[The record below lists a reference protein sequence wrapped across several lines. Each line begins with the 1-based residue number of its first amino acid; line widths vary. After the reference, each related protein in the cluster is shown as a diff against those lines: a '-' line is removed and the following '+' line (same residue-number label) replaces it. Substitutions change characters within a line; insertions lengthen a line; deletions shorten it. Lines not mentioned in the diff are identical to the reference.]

1 MNKEK
6 KHILYFDLLNIIAC
20 LCVIYMHCNS
30 AVHAYSNTRVW
41 KESLLVET
49 VAYWAVPI
57 FFMLS
62 GATLMEDREKYD
74 TKTYFKKR
82 IVKTFVPFILWNFFI
97 LIEKGLVEKTIE
109 LGNLK
114 FTTLVDMIVNSK
126 IEGIYWFFIPLFMV
140 YLSIPVLAQLKE
152 NLKVLIYMT
161 GIGIVTYSVLPFI
174 MSIMNIPFNSNLN
187 FPLTGGYI
195 VFVIVGYILSKK
207 ELPKRSRYIIYFGGI
222 LGIVI
227 RYGMTYTL
235 SIRDG
240 QLNKISWGYLNL
252 PSVLLAVA
260 VFTLFK
266 YIKWDK
272 IFKTEKIKDIIRKIS
287 GASFGVYLIHML
299 VIRVLLHYFSWN
311 TFGWKW
317 RYGGAL
323 IVYACALIIVLLMK
337 KIPLI
342 KRIVP

>member
-1 MNKEK
+1 MK
-6 KHILYFDLLNIIAC
+6 KKNYLLYFDLLNITAC

-30 AVHAYSNTRVW
+30 AVHTYSNTRVW
-41 KESLLVET
+41 KESLFVET

-62 GATLMEDREKYD
+62 GATLMEYRKKYD

-82 IVKTFVPFILWNFFI
+82 IFKTFVPFILWNIFI

-109 LGNLK
+109 LGNIK
-114 FTTLVDMIVNSK
+114 FTTLIDMILNSK
-126 IEGIYWFFIPLFMV
+126 IENIYWFFIPLFMV
-140 YLSIPVLAQLKE
+140 YLSIPVLAQLKD
-152 NLKVLIYMT
+152 NFKVLIYMA
-161 GIGIVTYSVLPFI
+161 GIGIVTYSILPFG
-174 MSIMNIPFNSNLN
+174 MSIMNIPFNTSLN
-187 FPLTGGYI
+187 FPLTSGYI
-195 VFVIVGYILSKK
+195 IFVIIGYLLYKIDLSKK
-207 ELPKRSRYIIYFGGI
+207 GRYLIYLGGI

-240 QLNKISWGYLNL
+240 QLNKMSWGYLNL

-266 YIKWDK
+266 YIKWDN

-287 GASFGVYLIHML
+287 GASFGIYLIHMF

-317 RYGGAL
+317 RYVGAL

>member
-30 AVHAYSNTRVW
+30 AVHTYSNTRVW
-41 KESLLVET
+41 KESLLVEV

-62 GATLMEDREKYD
+62 GATLMEYRNKYN

-82 IVKTFVPFILWNFFI
+82 IFKTFVPFIVWNIFI

-109 LGNLK
+109 LGSIK
-114 FTTLVDMIVNSK
+114 FTTLIDMILNSK
-126 IEGIYWFFIPLFMV
+126 IESIYWFFIPLFMI
-140 YLSIPVLAQLKE
+140 YLSIPILAQLKG
-152 NLKVLIYMT
+152 NLKVLTYMA
-161 GIGIVTYSVLPFI
+161 GIGIVTYSILPFI
-174 MSIMNIPFNSNLN
+174 MSIMNIQFNTNLN
-187 FPLTGGYI
+187 FPLTSGYI
-195 VFVIVGYILSKK
+195 IFVIVGYLLSKIDLSKK
-207 ELPKRSRYIIYFGGI
+207 SRYLIYLGGVI
-222 LGIVI
+222 GIVI

-240 QLNKISWGYLNL
+240 QLNKMSWGYLNL

-299 VIRVLLHYFSWN
+299 VIRGLLHYFGWN
-311 TFGWKW
+311 TLGWKW
-317 RYGGAL
+317 RYGGAV
-323 IVYACALIIVLLMK
+323 IVYVCALTIVLLMK